1 MYFSYNM
8 KKADASILASILFTI
23 FLFLPIFT
31 CRYFLFSYI
40 IYGSSEKLH
49 SPRIGV
55 AFKCLSKGRLAYT
68 DHECQKKDSC

>member
-8 KKADASILASILFTI
+8 KKADASLLASILFTI

-31 CRYFLFSYI
+31 CRYFLFSYV

-49 SPRIGV
+49 SPTNR
-55 AFKCLSKGRLAYT
+55 GRL
-68 DHECQKKDSC
+68 